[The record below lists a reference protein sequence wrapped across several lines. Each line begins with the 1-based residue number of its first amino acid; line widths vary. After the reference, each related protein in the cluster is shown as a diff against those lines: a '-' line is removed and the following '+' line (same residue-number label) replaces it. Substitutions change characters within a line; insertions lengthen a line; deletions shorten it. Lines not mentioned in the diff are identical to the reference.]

1 MTSVGRA
8 YFVRKEG
15 ITSFVKPESLV
26 YYNDTNN
33 VLFPFSYSNQ
43 VLDITYDGNNFKELM
58 VDVNNQQP
66 NSESDLSVRII
77 SGPSLVTSLGNN
89 FKDYIRAWR
98 SGDIDAGSPIEVV
111 VAAEVLRVQEGSYNN
126 ISANNNDTWKIST
139 SRPSGENYI
148 TGTEL
153 NKYNTTYIFKTP
165 LTFSVVEG
173 GVTQYITFR
182 TTLDQE

>member
-15 ITSFVKPESLV
+15 LTSFVKPESPV
-26 YYNDTNN
+26 YNDNIN
-33 VLFPFSYSNQ
+33 DVLFPFSYSNQ
-43 VLDITYDGNNFKELM
+43 VLDITYDGNPFKENM
-58 VDVNNQQP
+58 VDVNNQGP
-66 NSESDLSVRII
+66 ESESDLSVRII

-89 FKDYIRAWR
+89 FKDYIRSWR
-98 SGDIDAGSPIEVV
+98 SGNIDPDSPIEVV
-111 VAAEVLRVQEGSYNN
+111 VAAQVLRVQEGSFNN
-126 ISANNNDTWKIST
+126 ISANNGDSWKIST
-139 SRPSGENYI
+139 DRPSCENYI
-148 TGTEL
+148 TGTPT